1 MSIESCMHATD
12 LDLDGSWLRES
23 LMSFQA
29 WMRQAL
35 VKPQVWMRE
44 SLPPGLDEGSPH
56 EHLGLDEGSP
66 HDHASEKNER
76 CAHGAMATAM
86 TRELSHSVDRIAVD

>member
-56 EHLGLDEGSP
+56 EHPGLDEGIP
-66 HDHASEKNER
+66 HDHASADRGHMLQKR
-76 CAHGAMATAM
+76 MSGALMGPWPQP
-86 TRELSHSVDRIAVD
+86 LSHS

>member
-12 LDLDGSWLRES
+12 LDLDGSWLRE
-23 LMSFQA
+23 
-29 WMRQAL
+29 W
-35 VKPQVWMRE
+35 E

-56 EHLGLDEGSP
+56 EHPGLDEGSP
-66 HDHASEKNER
+66 HDHASADREHMLQKR
-76 CAHGAMATAM
+76 MSGALMVPWPHAAM